1 MSRPPEHLGPLRLLR
16 QLGVGR
22 RCQIWEATEA
32 GKPSRVA
39 VKLATREAAGDADL
53 KQLLRHEL
61 AVARSLDHPAV
72 IRVDRYATADGLPHL
87 VMELFRQPNLKR
99 RLTAGPASLA
109 GIAQPIAVAAAE
121 AIAHLHDRGWVHR
134 DLKPENL
141 LVDDAGGIK
150 LIDLALAA
158 RPPGLLTRLLPGAV
172 KVQGSP
178 SYMPPEQ
185 IRGRRVD
192 CRADAYAFGCL
203 LYELLTGRP
212 PFTASTPQELL
223 TRQLHAQ
230 PPVASATNDAV
241 SPQLDG
247 LLRKLLAKRPEDR
260 PDSLADVAATL
271 RRTPFFRPGA
281 AASAR

>member
-22 RCQIWEATEA
+22 RCQIWEAAEA
-32 GKPSRVA
+32 GKPDRVA

-61 AVARSLDHPAV
+61 AVARSLDHPAI
-72 IRVDRYATADGLPHL
+72 IRVDRYATTDGLPHL

-99 RLTAGPASLA
+99 RLTAGPASLT
-109 GIAQPIAVAAAE
+109 GLVQPIAVAAAE

-158 RPPGLLTRLLPGAV
+158 RPPGLLARLLPGSV

-185 IRGRRVD
+185 IRGKRVD
-192 CRADAYAFGCL
+192 QRADAYAFGCL
-203 LYELLTGRP
+203 VHELVTGRP
-212 PFTASTPQELL
+212 PFTASTQPELL

-230 PPVASATNDAV
+230 PPVASAANEAV

-247 LLRKLLAKRPEDR
+247 LLRSLLAKRPEDR
-260 PDSLADVAATL
+260 PDSMADVAASL
-271 RRTPFFRPGA
+271 RQTPFFKPGTNQ
-281 AASAR
+281 SSR

>member
-22 RCQIWEATEA
+22 RCQIWEAAEA
-32 GKPSRVA
+32 GKPDRVA

-61 AVARSLDHPAV
+61 AVARSLDHPAI
-72 IRVDRYATADGLPHL
+72 IRVDRYATTDGLPHL

-99 RLTAGPASLA
+99 RLTAGPASLT
-109 GIAQPIAVAAAE
+109 GLVQPIAVAAAE

-158 RPPGLLTRLLPGAV
+158 RPPGLLARMLPGSV

-185 IRGRRVD
+185 IRGKRVD
-192 CRADAYAFGCL
+192 QRADAYAFGCL
-203 LYELLTGRP
+203 LHELVTGRP
-212 PFTASTPQELL
+212 PFTASTQPELL
-223 TRQLHAQ
+223 TRQLHAP
-230 PPVASATNDAV
+230 PPVASAANEAI

-247 LLRKLLAKRPEDR
+247 LLRSLLAKRPEDR
-260 PDSLADVAATL
+260 PNSMADVVATL
-271 RRTPFFRPGA
+271 RRTPFFKPGTNQ
-281 AASAR
+281 SSR

>member
-1 MSRPPEHLGPLRLLR
+1 MSRPPEHLGPLRLIR

-22 RCQIWEATEA
+22 QCQIWEAAEA
-32 GKPSRVA
+32 GKPDRVA

-53 KQLLRHEL
+53 KKLLRHEL
-61 AVARSLDHPAV
+61 AVARSLNHPTI

-109 GIAQPIAVAAAE
+109 SIAQPIAVAAAE

-158 RPPGLLTRLLPGAV
+158 RPPGLLARLLPGSV

-185 IRGRRVD
+185 IRGKRVD
-192 CRADAYAFGCL
+192 QRADTYAFGCML
-203 LYELLTGRP
+203 HELLTGSP
-212 PFTASTPQELL
+212 PFTGSTQQELL
-223 TRQLHAQ
+223 TRHLHAQ
-230 PPVASATNDAV
+230 PPIASAINEAV
-241 SPQLDG
+241 SPKLDA
-247 LLRKLLAKRPEDR
+247 LLRELLAKRPDDR
-260 PDSLADVAATL
+260 PDSLGDVALAL
-271 RRTPFFRPGA
+271 RRTPFFKPGA
-281 AASAR
+281 VPPVR